1 MTNELTQT
9 TQTTVDVEMQ
19 TPEIKITNKEKLD
32 ALVDAVVKKY
42 SGIVV
47 TEDTLKECKKTLTEL
62 RKLSKELNAK
72 RLEKQR
78 EYEIPVKEFKA
89 QIDAYINQ
97 INDVISDIKQGTDE
111 FEEKRK
117 AEKQDAIQN
126 LINEMAGNY
135 GVDPE
140 TIEIDKKWLNKSMT
154 MKKVTEEI
162 AKQMKDKKRLD
173 DDWLVVKKYAEDK
186 GLLADYYKT
195 YIGVFSTFEV
205 EKMIDEDADKK
216 AEQEKR
222 VAEEKQISAVV
233 DKETGEI
240 KQAIQQ
246 VTFTIKGTEEKLNEV
261 ASYLKNSGVEIV
273 SASSRET
280 VIGG

>member
-1 MTNELTQT
+1 MNELAET
-9 TQTTVDVEMQ
+9 TIGVEME

-62 RKLSKELNAK
+62 RKLSKELNDK

-78 EYEIPVKEFKA
+78 QYETPVKEFKA

-117 AEKQDAIQN
+117 AEKQEAIQN

-135 GVDPE
+135 GVDPA
-140 TIEIDKKWLNKSMT
+140 TIEIDKKWLNKTTT
-154 MKKVTEEI
+154 MKKITEDI
-162 AKQMKDKKRLD
+162 ANKMKEKQRLD
-173 DDWLVVKKYAEDK
+173 DDWKIIKKYAQDK
-186 GLLADYYKT
+186 GMLADHYQT
-195 YIGVFSTFEV
+195 YIGVFSAFEI

-216 AEQEKR
+216 AEQDR
-222 VAEEKQISAVV
+222 SQAEELMFTKAV
-233 DKETGEI
+233 DEETGEI

-246 VTFTIKGTEEKLNEV
+246 VTFTIKGTEEQLNQV
-261 ASYLKNSGVEIV
+261 ATYLKNSGVEIV
-273 SASSRET
+273 SASNRET

>member
-1 MTNELTQT
+1 MNELAET
-9 TQTTVDVEMQ
+9 TISVEME

-32 ALVDAVVKKY
+32 ALVEAAVKKY

-78 EYEIPVKEFKA
+78 QYETPVKEFKA

-117 AEKQDAIQN
+117 AEKQEAIQN

-140 TIEIDKKWLNKSMT
+140 TIEIDKKWLNKSTT
-154 MKKVTEEI
+154 MKKITEEI
-162 AKQMKDKKRLD
+162 ANKMKEKQRLD
-173 DDWLVVKKYAEDK
+173 DDWKIIKKYAQDK
-186 GLLADYYKT
+186 GMLADHYQT
-195 YIGVFSTFEV
+195 YIGVFSAFEI

-216 AEQEKR
+216 AEQDR
-222 VAEEKQISAVV
+222 SQAEELMFAKAV
-233 DKETGEI
+233 DEETGEI

-246 VTFTIKGTEEKLNEV
+246 VTFTIKGTEEQLNQV
-261 ASYLKNSGVEIV
+261 AAYLKNSGVEIV
-273 SASSRET
+273 SASNRET

>member
-1 MTNELTQT
+1 MNELAET
-9 TQTTVDVEMQ
+9 TISVEME

-32 ALVDAVVKKY
+32 ALVNAVVKKY

-78 EYEIPVKEFKA
+78 QYETPVKEFKA

-117 AEKQDAIQN
+117 AEKQEAIQN

-140 TIEIDKKWLNKSMT
+140 TIEIDKKWLNKSTT
-154 MKKVTEEI
+154 MKKITEEI
-162 AKQMKDKKRLD
+162 ANKMKEKQRLD
-173 DDWLVVKKYAEDK
+173 DDWKIIKKYAQDK
-186 GLLADYYKT
+186 GMLADHYQT
-195 YIGVFSTFEV
+195 YIGVFSAFEI

-216 AEQEKR
+216 AEQER
-222 VAEEKQISAVV
+222 NQAEELMFAKAV
-233 DKETGEI
+233 DEETGEI

-246 VTFTIKGTEEKLNEV
+246 VTFTIKGTEEQLNQV
-261 ASYLKNSGVEIV
+261 AAYLKNSGVEIV
-273 SASSRET
+273 SASNRET

>member
-1 MTNELTQT
+1 MTNELAET
-9 TQTTVDVEMQ
+9 TISVEME

-47 TEDTLKECKKTLTEL
+47 TEDTLKECKQTLTEL

-78 EYEIPVKEFKA
+78 QYETPVKEFKA
-89 QIDAYINQ
+89 QIDTYINQ

-117 AEKQDAIQN
+117 AEKQIAIQN
-126 LINEMAGNY
+126 LIDEMAGNY

-140 TIEIDKKWLNKSMT
+140 AIEIDKKWLNKSTT
-154 MKKVTEEI
+154 MKKITEEI
-162 AKQMKDKKRLD
+162 ANKMKEQQRLD
-173 DDWLVVKKYAEDK
+173 DDWKIIKKYAQDK
-186 GLLADYYKT
+186 GLLADHYQT
-195 YIGVFSTFEV
+195 YIGVFSAFEI
-205 EKMIDEDADKK
+205 EKMIDEDVDKK
-216 AEQEKR
+216 AALEREIAK
-222 VAEEKQISAVV
+222 EKQLAAVV
-233 DKETGEI
+233 DEKTGEI

-246 VTFTIKGTEEKLNEV
+246 VTFTIKGTEEQLNQV
-261 ASYLKNSGVEIV
+261 AAYLKNSGVEIV
-273 SASSRET
+273 SASNRET

>member
-1 MTNELTQT
+1 MNELAET
-9 TQTTVDVEMQ
+9 TISVEME

-78 EYEIPVKEFKA
+78 QYETPVKEFKA

-126 LINEMAGNY
+126 LINEMADNY

-140 TIEIDKKWLNKSMT
+140 TIEIDKKWLNKSTT
-154 MKKVTEEI
+154 MKKIMEEI
-162 AKQMKDKKRLD
+162 ANKMKEKQRLD
-173 DDWLVVKKYAEDK
+173 DDWKIIKKYAQDK
-186 GLLADYYKT
+186 GMLADHYQT
-195 YIGVFSTFEV
+195 YIGVFSAFEI

-216 AEQEKR
+216 AEQDR
-222 VAEEKQISAVV
+222 NQAEELMFAKAV
-233 DKETGEI
+233 DEETGEI

-246 VTFTIKGTEEKLNEV
+246 VTFTIKGTEEQLNQV
-261 ASYLKNSGVEIV
+261 AAYLKNSGVEIL
-273 SASSRET
+273 SASNRET

>member
-1 MTNELTQT
+1 MNELAET
-9 TQTTVDVEMQ
+9 TISVEME

-78 EYEIPVKEFKA
+78 EYETPVKEFKT

-97 INDVISDIKQGTDE
+97 IGDVISDIKQGTDE

-117 AEKQDAIQN
+117 AEKQIAIQN

-140 TIEIDKKWLNKSMT
+140 TIEIDKKWLNKSTT
-154 MKKVTEEI
+154 MKKITEEI
-162 AKQMKDKKRLD
+162 ANKMKEKQRLD
-173 DDWLVVKKYAEDK
+173 DDWKIVKKYAQDK
-186 GLLADYYKT
+186 GMLADHYQT
-195 YIGVFSTFEV
+195 YIGVFSAFEI

-216 AEQEKR
+216 AEQDR
-222 VAEEKQISAVV
+222 NQAEELMFAKAV
-233 DKETGEI
+233 DEETGEI

-246 VTFTIKGTEEKLNEV
+246 VTFTIKGTEEQLNQV
-261 ASYLKNSGVEIV
+261 AAYLKNSGVEIV
-273 SASSRET
+273 SASNRET

>member
-1 MTNELTQT
+1 MNELAET
-9 TQTTVDVEMQ
+9 TISVEME

-78 EYEIPVKEFKA
+78 QYETPVKEFKA

-117 AEKQDAIQN
+117 AEKQEAIQN

-140 TIEIDKKWLNKSMT
+140 TIEINKKWLNKSTT
-154 MKKVTEEI
+154 MKKITEEI
-162 AKQMKDKKRLD
+162 ANKMKEKQRLD
-173 DDWLVVKKYAEDK
+173 DDWKIIKKYAQDK
-186 GLLADYYKT
+186 GMLADHYQT
-195 YIGVFSTFEV
+195 YIGVFSAFEI

-216 AEQEKR
+216 AEQDR
-222 VAEEKQISAVV
+222 NQAEELMFAKAI
-233 DKETGEI
+233 DEETGEI

-246 VTFTIKGTEEKLNEV
+246 VTFTIKGTKEQLNEV
-261 ASYLKNSGVEIV
+261 ASYLKNSGVEIL
-273 SASSRET
+273 SASNRET

>member
-1 MTNELTQT
+1 MNELAET
-9 TQTTVDVEMQ
+9 TISVEME

-78 EYEIPVKEFKA
+78 QYETPVKEFKA

-117 AEKQDAIQN
+117 AEKQTAIQN

-140 TIEIDKKWLNKSMT
+140 TIEIDKKWLNKSTT
-154 MKKVTEEI
+154 MKKITEEI
-162 AKQMKDKKRLD
+162 ANKMKEKQRLD
-173 DDWLVVKKYAEDK
+173 DDWKIIKKYAQDK
-186 GLLADYYKT
+186 GMLADHYQT
-195 YIGVFSTFEV
+195 YIGVFSAFEI

-216 AEQEKR
+216 AEQER
-222 VAEEKQISAVV
+222 NQAEELMFAKAV
-233 DKETGEI
+233 DEETGEI

-246 VTFTIKGTEEKLNEV
+246 VTFTIKGTEEQLNQV
-261 ASYLKNSGVEIV
+261 AAYLKNSGVEIV
-273 SASSRET
+273 SASNRET

>member
-1 MTNELTQT
+1 MTNELTET
-9 TQTTVDVEMQ
+9 TINVEMG
-19 TPEIKITNKEKLD
+19 TPEIRITNKEKLD
-32 ALVDAVVKKY
+32 ALVNAVVKKY

-78 EYEIPVKEFKA
+78 EYETPVKEFKL

-117 AEKQDAIQN
+117 AEKQIAIQN
-126 LINEMAGNY
+126 LIDEMAGNY
-135 GVDPE
+135 DVDPE
-140 TIEIDKKWLNKSMT
+140 TVEFDKKWLNKSTT
-154 MKKVTEEI
+154 MKKITEEI
-162 AKQMKDKKRLD
+162 ANKMKEKQRFD
-173 DDWLVVKKYAEDK
+173 DDWKIVKKYAQDK
-186 GLLADYYKT
+186 GLLADHYQT
-195 YIGVFSTFEV
+195 YIGVFSAFEI

-216 AEQEKR
+216 AEQDR
-222 VAEEKQISAVV
+222 NQAEELLFAKAI
-233 DKETGEI
+233 DEETGEI

-246 VTFTIKGTEEKLNEV
+246 VTFTIKGTEEQLNQV
-261 ASYLKNSGVEIV
+261 AAYLKNSGVEIV
-273 SASSRET
+273 SASNRET

>member
-1 MTNELTQT
+1 MTNELAET
-9 TQTTVDVEMQ
+9 TISVEMQ

-32 ALVDAVVKKY
+32 ALVDAVVRKY

-72 RLEKQR
+72 RLEKQCQ
-78 EYEIPVKEFKA
+78 YETPVKEFKA

-97 INDVISDIKQGTDE
+97 INDVISDIKQGTDK

-117 AEKQDAIQN
+117 AEKQIAIQN
-126 LINEMAGNY
+126 LIDEMAGNY
-135 GVDPE
+135 DVDPE
-140 TIEIDKKWLNKSMT
+140 TVGFDKKWLNKSTT
-154 MKKVTEEI
+154 MKKITEDI
-162 AKQMKDKKRLD
+162 ANQMKEKQRLD
-173 DDWLVVKKYAEDK
+173 DDWKIVKKYAQDK
-186 GLLADYYKT
+186 GLLADHYQT
-195 YIGVFSTFEV
+195 YIGVFSAFDI

-216 AEQEKR
+216 AEQDR
-222 VAEEKQISAVV
+222 NQAEELMFAKAI
-233 DKETGEI
+233 DEETGEI

-246 VTFTIKGTEEKLNEV
+246 VTFTIKGTEEQLNQV
-261 ASYLKNSGVEIV
+261 AAYLKNSGVEIV
-273 SASSRET
+273 SASNRET

>member
-1 MTNELTQT
+1 MNELAET
-9 TQTTVDVEMQ
+9 TISVEME

-62 RKLSKELNAK
+62 RKLSKELNDK

-78 EYEIPVKEFKA
+78 QYETPVKEFKA

-117 AEKQDAIQN
+117 AEKQEAIQN

-135 GVDPE
+135 GVDPA
-140 TIEIDKKWLNKSMT
+140 TIEIDKKWLNKTTT
-154 MKKVTEEI
+154 MKKITEDI
-162 AKQMKDKKRLD
+162 ANQMKEKQRLD
-173 DDWLVVKKYAEDK
+173 DDWKIIKKYAQDK
-186 GLLADYYKT
+186 GMLADHYQT
-195 YIGVFSTFEV
+195 YIGVFSAFEI

-216 AEQEKR
+216 AEQDR
-222 VAEEKQISAVV
+222 SQAEELMFTKAV
-233 DKETGEI
+233 DEETGEI

-246 VTFTIKGTEEKLNEV
+246 VTFTIKGTEEQLNQI
-261 ASYLKNSGVEIV
+261 AAYLKNSGVEIL
-273 SASSRET
+273 SASNRET

>member
-1 MTNELTQT
+1 MNELAET
-9 TQTTVDVEMQ
+9 TISVEME

-78 EYEIPVKEFKA
+78 QYETPVKEFKA

-117 AEKQDAIQN
+117 AEKQTAIQN

-135 GVDPE
+135 GADPE
-140 TIEIDKKWLNKSMT
+140 TIEIDKKWLNKSTT
-154 MKKVTEEI
+154 MKKITEEI
-162 AKQMKDKKRLD
+162 ANKMKEKQRLD
-173 DDWLVVKKYAEDK
+173 DDWKIIKKYAQDK
-186 GLLADYYKT
+186 GMLADHYQT
-195 YIGVFSTFEV
+195 YIGVFSAFEI

-216 AEQEKR
+216 AEQDR
-222 VAEEKQISAVV
+222 SQAEELMFAKAV
-233 DKETGEI
+233 DEETGEI

-246 VTFTIKGTEEKLNEV
+246 VTFTIKGTEEQLNQV
-261 ASYLKNSGVEIV
+261 AAYLKNSGVEIV
-273 SASSRET
+273 SASNRET

>member
-1 MTNELTQT
+1 MTNELTET
-9 TQTTVDVEMQ
+9 TINVEMG
-19 TPEIKITNKEKLD
+19 TPEIRITNKEKLD
-32 ALVDAVVKKY
+32 ALVNEVVKKY

-47 TEDTLKECKKTLTEL
+47 TEDTLPECKKTLAEL
-62 RKLSKELNAK
+62 RKLNKELNTK

-78 EYEIPVKEFKA
+78 EYETPVKEFKS

-117 AEKQDAIQN
+117 AEKQTAIQN

-140 TIEIDKKWLNKSMT
+140 TIEIDKKWLNKSTT
-154 MKKVTEEI
+154 MKKITEEI
-162 AKQMKDKKRLD
+162 ANKMKEKQRLD
-173 DDWLVVKKYAEDK
+173 DDWKIIKKYAQDK
-186 GLLADYYKT
+186 GMLADHYQT
-195 YIGVFSTFEV
+195 YIGVFSAFEI

-216 AEQEKR
+216 AEQDR
-222 VAEEKQISAVV
+222 SQVEELMFAQAV
-233 DKETGEI
+233 DEETGEI

-246 VTFTIKGTEEKLNEV
+246 VTFTIKGTEEQLNQV
-261 ASYLKNSGVEIV
+261 AAYLKNSGVEIV
-273 SASSRET
+273 SASNRET

>member
-1 MTNELTQT
+1 MTNELAET
-9 TQTTVDVEMQ
+9 TISVEME
-19 TPEIKITNKEKLD
+19 TPETKIKKKEKFD
-32 ALVDAVVKKY
+32 ALVDAVEKKY

-78 EYEIPVKEFKA
+78 QYETPVKEFKA

-117 AEKQDAIQN
+117 AEKQEAIQN

-140 TIEIDKKWLNKSMT
+140 TIEIDKKWLNKTTT
-154 MKKVTEEI
+154 MKKITEDI
-162 AKQMKDKKRLD
+162 ANKMKEQQRLD
-173 DDWLVVKKYAEDK
+173 DDWKIIKKYAQDK
-186 GLLADYYKT
+186 GLLADHYQT
-195 YIGVFSTFEV
+195 YIGVFSAFDI

-216 AEQEKR
+216 AEQDR
-222 VAEEKQISAVV
+222 NQAEELLFVKAV
-233 DKETGEI
+233 DEETGEI

-246 VTFTIKGTEEKLNEV
+246 VTFTIKGTEEQLNQV
-261 ASYLKNSGVEIV
+261 AAYLKNSGVEIV
-273 SASSRET
+273 SASNRET

>member
-1 MTNELTQT
+1 MNELAET
-9 TQTTVDVEMQ
+9 TISVEME

-117 AEKQDAIQN
+117 AEKQEAIQN

-140 TIEIDKKWLNKSMT
+140 TIEIDKKWLNKSTT
-154 MKKVTEEI
+154 MKKITEEI
-162 AKQMKDKKRLD
+162 ANKLKEKHRLD
-173 DDWLVVKKYAEDK
+173 DDWKIIKKYAQDK
-186 GLLADYYKT
+186 GMLADHYQT
-195 YIGVFSTFEV
+195 YIGVFSAFEI

-216 AEQEKR
+216 AEQER
-222 VAEEKQISAVV
+222 NQAEELMFAKAV
-233 DKETGEI
+233 DEETGEI

-246 VTFTIKGTEEKLNEV
+246 VTFTIKGTEEQLNQV
-261 ASYLKNSGVEIV
+261 AAYLKNSGVEIV
-273 SASSRET
+273 SASNRET

>member
-1 MTNELTQT
+1 MNELAET
-9 TQTTVDVEMQ
+9 TISVEME

-78 EYEIPVKEFKA
+78 QYETPVKEFKA

-117 AEKQDAIQN
+117 AEKQEAIQN

-140 TIEIDKKWLNKSMT
+140 TIEIDKKWLNKSTT
-154 MKKVTEEI
+154 MKKITEEI
-162 AKQMKDKKRLD
+162 ANKMKEKQRLD
-173 DDWLVVKKYAEDK
+173 DDWKIIKKYAQDK
-186 GLLADYYKT
+186 GMLADHYQT
-195 YIGVFSTFEV
+195 YIGVFSAFEI

-216 AEQEKR
+216 AEQER
-222 VAEEKQISAVV
+222 NQAEELMFAKAI
-233 DKETGEI
+233 DEETGEI

-246 VTFTIKGTEEKLNEV
+246 VTFTIKGTEEQLNQV
-261 ASYLKNSGVEIV
+261 AAYLKNSGVEIV
-273 SASSRET
+273 SASNRET

>member
-1 MTNELTQT
+1 MNELAET
-9 TQTTVDVEMQ
+9 TISVEME

-78 EYEIPVKEFKA
+78 QYETPVKEFKA

-117 AEKQDAIQN
+117 AEKQEAIQN
-126 LINEMAGNY
+126 LIAEMAGNY

-140 TIEIDKKWLNKSMT
+140 TIEIDKKWLNKSTT
-154 MKKVTEEI
+154 MKKTTEEI
-162 AKQMKDKKRLD
+162 ANKMKEKQRLD
-173 DDWLVVKKYAEDK
+173 DDWKIIKKYAQDK
-186 GLLADYYKT
+186 GMLADHYQT
-195 YIGVFSTFEV
+195 YIGVFSAFEI

-216 AEQEKR
+216 AEQDR
-222 VAEEKQISAVV
+222 SQAEELMFAKAV
-233 DKETGEI
+233 DEETGEI

-246 VTFTIKGTEEKLNEV
+246 VTFTIKGTEEQLNQV
-261 ASYLKNSGVEIV
+261 ATYLKNSGVEIV
-273 SASSRET
+273 SASNRET

>member
-1 MTNELTQT
+1 MNELAET
-9 TQTTVDVEMQ
+9 TISVEME

-117 AEKQDAIQN
+117 AEKQEAIQN
-126 LINEMAGNY
+126 LIAEMAGNY

-140 TIEIDKKWLNKSMT
+140 TIEIDKKWLNKSTT
-154 MKKVTEEI
+154 MKKITEEI
-162 AKQMKDKKRLD
+162 ANKMKEKQRLD
-173 DDWLVVKKYAEDK
+173 DDWKIIKKYAQDK
-186 GLLADYYKT
+186 GMLADHYQT
-195 YIGVFSTFEV
+195 YIGVFSAFEI
-205 EKMIDEDADKK
+205 EKMIDEDAGKK
-216 AEQEKR
+216 AEQDR
-222 VAEEKQISAVV
+222 SQAEELMFAKAV
-233 DKETGEI
+233 DEETGEI

-246 VTFTIKGTEEKLNEV
+246 VTFTIKGTEEQLNQV
-261 ASYLKNSGVEIV
+261 AAYLKNSGVEIV
-273 SASSRET
+273 SASNRET

>member
-1 MTNELTQT
+1 MNELAET
-9 TQTTVDVEMQ
+9 TISVEME

-78 EYEIPVKEFKA
+78 QYETPVKEFKA

-117 AEKQDAIQN
+117 AEKQTEIQN

-140 TIEIDKKWLNKSMT
+140 TIEIDKKWLNKSTT
-154 MKKVTEEI
+154 MKKITEEI
-162 AKQMKDKKRLD
+162 ANKMKEKQRLD
-173 DDWLVVKKYAEDK
+173 DDWKIIKKYAQDK
-186 GLLADYYKT
+186 GMLADHYQT
-195 YIGVFSTFEV
+195 YIGVFSTFEI
-205 EKMIDEDADKK
+205 EKMIDDDADKK

-222 VAEEKQISAVV
+222 VAKEKQLSAVV

-240 KQAIQQ
+240 KQPIQQ
-246 VTFTIKGTEEKLNEV
+246 VTFTIKGTEEQLNEV

-273 SASSRET
+273 SASNRET
-280 VIGG
+280 VIGGLRT

>member
-1 MTNELTQT
+1 MNELAET
-9 TQTTVDVEMQ
+9 TISVEME

-78 EYEIPVKEFKA
+78 QYEKPVKEFKA

-117 AEKQDAIQN
+117 AEKQIAIQN

-140 TIEIDKKWLNKSMT
+140 TIEIDKKWLNKSTT
-154 MKKVTEEI
+154 MKKITEEI
-162 AKQMKDKKRLD
+162 ANKMKEKQRLD
-173 DDWLVVKKYAEDK
+173 DDWKIIKKYAQDK
-186 GLLADYYKT
+186 GMLADHYQT
-195 YIGVFSTFEV
+195 YIGVFSAFEI

-216 AEQEKR
+216 AEQDR
-222 VAEEKQISAVV
+222 SQAEELMFAKAV
-233 DKETGEI
+233 DEETGEI

-246 VTFTIKGTEEKLNEV
+246 VTFTIKGTEEQLNQV
-261 ASYLKNSGVEIV
+261 AAYLKNSGVEII
-273 SASSRET
+273 SASNRET

>member
-1 MTNELTQT
+1 MNELAET
-9 TQTTVDVEMQ
+9 TISVEME

-78 EYEIPVKEFKA
+78 QYETPVKEFKA

-97 INDVISDIKQGTDE
+97 INDVISGIKQGTDE

-117 AEKQDAIQN
+117 AEKQEAIQN
-126 LINEMAGNY
+126 LIAEMAGNY

-140 TIEIDKKWLNKSMT
+140 TIEIDKKWLNKSTT
-154 MKKVTEEI
+154 MKKITEEI
-162 AKQMKDKKRLD
+162 ANKMKEKQRLD
-173 DDWLVVKKYAEDK
+173 DDWKIIKKYAQDK
-186 GLLADYYKT
+186 GMLADHYQT
-195 YIGVFSTFEV
+195 YIGVFSAFEI

-216 AEQEKR
+216 AEQDR
-222 VAEEKQISAVV
+222 SQAEELMFAKAV
-233 DKETGEI
+233 DEETGEI

-246 VTFTIKGTEEKLNEV
+246 VTFTIKGTEEQLNQV
-261 ASYLKNSGVEIV
+261 AAYLKNSGVEIV
-273 SASSRET
+273 SASNRET

>member
-1 MTNELTQT
+1 MNELAET
-9 TQTTVDVEMQ
+9 TISVEME

-78 EYEIPVKEFKA
+78 EYEISVKEFKA

-117 AEKQDAIQN
+117 AEKQEAIQN

-140 TIEIDKKWLNKSMT
+140 TIEIDKKWLNKSTT
-154 MKKVTEEI
+154 MKKVAEEI
-162 AKQMKDKKRLD
+162 SNKMKEQQRLD
-173 DDWLVVKKYAEDK
+173 DDWKIIKKYAQDK
-186 GLLADYYKT
+186 GMLADHYQT
-195 YIGVFSTFEV
+195 YIGVFSAFEI

-216 AEQEKR
+216 AEQDR
-222 VAEEKQISAVV
+222 SQAEELMFAKAV
-233 DKETGEI
+233 DEETGEI

-246 VTFTIKGTEEKLNEV
+246 VTFTIKGTKEQLNEV

-273 SASSRET
+273 SASNRET

>member
-1 MTNELTQT
+1 MNELAET
-9 TQTTVDVEMQ
+9 TIGVEME

-62 RKLSKELNAK
+62 RKLSKELNDK

-78 EYEIPVKEFKA
+78 QYETPVKEFKA

-117 AEKQDAIQN
+117 AEKQEAIQN

-135 GVDPE
+135 GVDPA
-140 TIEIDKKWLNKSMT
+140 TIEIDKKWLNKTTT
-154 MKKVTEEI
+154 MKKITEDI
-162 AKQMKDKKRLD
+162 ANKMKEKQRLD
-173 DDWLVVKKYAEDK
+173 DDWKIIKKYAQDK
-186 GLLADYYKT
+186 GMLADHYQT
-195 YIGVFSTFEV
+195 YIGVFSAFDI

-216 AEQEKR
+216 AAQEREMAK
-222 VAEEKQISAVV
+222 EKQLAAAV
-233 DKETGEI
+233 DEETGEI

-246 VTFTIKGTEEKLNEV
+246 VTFTIKGTEEQLNQV
-261 ASYLKNSGVEIV
+261 ATYLKNSGVEIV
-273 SASSRET
+273 SASNRET

>member
-1 MTNELTQT
+1 MNELAET
-9 TQTTVDVEMQ
+9 TISVEME

-78 EYEIPVKEFKA
+78 QYETPVKEFKA

-117 AEKQDAIQN
+117 AEKQEAIQN

-140 TIEIDKKWLNKSMT
+140 TIEIDKKWLNKSTT
-154 MKKVTEEI
+154 MKKITEEI
-162 AKQMKDKKRLD
+162 ANKMKEKQRLD
-173 DDWLVVKKYAEDK
+173 DDWKIIKKYAQDK
-186 GLLADYYKT
+186 GMLADHYQT
-195 YIGVFSTFEV
+195 YIGVFSAFEI

-216 AEQEKR
+216 AEQDR
-222 VAEEKQISAVV
+222 SQAEELMFAKAV
-233 DKETGEI
+233 DEETGEI

-246 VTFTIKGTEEKLNEV
+246 VTFTIKGTEEQLNQV
-261 ASYLKNSGVEIV
+261 AAYLKNSGVEIL
-273 SASSRET
+273 SASNRET

>member
-1 MTNELTQT
+1 MNELAET
-9 TQTTVDVEMQ
+9 TISVEME

-78 EYEIPVKEFKA
+78 QYETPVKEFKA

-117 AEKQDAIQN
+117 AEKQEAIQN

-140 TIEIDKKWLNKSMT
+140 TIEIDKKWLNKSTT
-154 MKKVTEEI
+154 MKKITEDI
-162 AKQMKDKKRLD
+162 ANKMKEKQRLD
-173 DDWLVVKKYAEDK
+173 DDWKIIKKYAQDK
-186 GLLADYYKT
+186 GMLADHYQT
-195 YIGVFSTFEV
+195 YIGVFSAFEI

-216 AEQEKR
+216 AEQDR
-222 VAEEKQISAVV
+222 SQAEELMFAKAV
-233 DKETGEI
+233 DEETGEI

-246 VTFTIKGTEEKLNEV
+246 VTFTIKGTEEQLNQV
-261 ASYLKNSGVEIV
+261 ATYLKNSGVEIL
-273 SASSRET
+273 SASNRET

>member
-1 MTNELTQT
+1 MNELAET
-9 TQTTVDVEMQ
+9 TISVEME

-78 EYEIPVKEFKA
+78 QYETPVKEFKA

-117 AEKQDAIQN
+117 AEKQTAIQN

-140 TIEIDKKWLNKSMT
+140 TIEIDKKWLNKSTT
-154 MKKVTEEI
+154 MKKITEEI
-162 AKQMKDKKRLD
+162 ANKMKEKQRLD
-173 DDWLVVKKYAEDK
+173 DDWKIIKKYAQDK
-186 GLLADYYKT
+186 GMLADHYQT
-195 YIGVFSTFEV
+195 YIGVFSAFEI

-216 AEQEKR
+216 AEQDR
-222 VAEEKQISAVV
+222 SQAEELMFTKAV
-233 DKETGEI
+233 DEETGEI

-246 VTFTIKGTEEKLNEV
+246 VTFTIKGTEEQLNQV
-261 ASYLKNSGVEIV
+261 AAYLKNSGVEIV
-273 SASSRET
+273 SASNRET

>member
-1 MTNELTQT
+1 MNELAET
-9 TQTTVDVEMQ
+9 TISVEME

-62 RKLSKELNAK
+62 RKLNKELNAK

-78 EYEIPVKEFKA
+78 QYETPVKEFKA

-117 AEKQDAIQN
+117 AEKQEAIQN

-140 TIEIDKKWLNKSMT
+140 TIEIDKKWLNKSTT
-154 MKKVTEEI
+154 MKKITEDI
-162 AKQMKDKKRLD
+162 ANKMKEQQRLD
-173 DDWLVVKKYAEDK
+173 DDWKIIKKYAQDK
-186 GLLADYYKT
+186 GMLADHYQT
-195 YIGVFSTFEV
+195 YIGVFSAFEI

-216 AEQEKR
+216 AEQDR
-222 VAEEKQISAVV
+222 SQVEELMFAKAV
-233 DKETGEI
+233 DEETGEI

-246 VTFTIKGTEEKLNEV
+246 VTFTIKGTEEQLNQV
-261 ASYLKNSGVEIV
+261 AAYLKNSGVEIL
-273 SASSRET
+273 SASNRET

>member
-1 MTNELTQT
+1 MNELAET
-9 TQTTVDVEMQ
+9 TISVEME

-78 EYEIPVKEFKA
+78 QYETPVKEFKA

-117 AEKQDAIQN
+117 AEKQEAIQN
-126 LINEMAGNY
+126 LIAEMAGNY

-140 TIEIDKKWLNKSMT
+140 TIEIDKKWLNKSTT
-154 MKKVTEEI
+154 MKKITEEI
-162 AKQMKDKKRLD
+162 ANKMKEKQRLD
-173 DDWLVVKKYAEDK
+173 DDWKIIKKYAQDK
-186 GLLADYYKT
+186 GMLADHYQT
-195 YIGVFSTFEV
+195 YIGVFSAFEI

-216 AEQEKR
+216 AEQDR
-222 VAEEKQISAVV
+222 NQAEELMFAKAV
-233 DKETGEI
+233 DEETGEI

-246 VTFTIKGTEEKLNEV
+246 VTFTIKGTEEQLNQV
-261 ASYLKNSGVEIV
+261 AAYLKNSGVEIV
-273 SASSRET
+273 SASNRET

>member
-1 MTNELTQT
+1 MNELAET
-9 TQTTVDVEMQ
+9 TISVEME

-78 EYEIPVKEFKA
+78 QYEMPVKEFKA

-117 AEKQDAIQN
+117 AEKQTAIQN

-140 TIEIDKKWLNKSMT
+140 TIEINKKWLNKSTT
-154 MKKVTEEI
+154 MKKITEEI
-162 AKQMKDKKRLD
+162 ANKMKEKQRLD
-173 DDWLVVKKYAEDK
+173 DDWKIIKKYAQDK
-186 GLLADYYKT
+186 GMLADHYQT
-195 YIGVFSTFEV
+195 YIGVFSAFEI

-216 AEQEKR
+216 AEQDR
-222 VAEEKQISAVV
+222 NQAEELIFTKAV
-233 DKETGEI
+233 DEETGEI

-246 VTFTIKGTEEKLNEV
+246 VTFTIKGTEEQLNQV
-261 ASYLKNSGVEIV
+261 AAYLKNSGVEIV
-273 SASSRET
+273 SASNREA

>member
-1 MTNELTQT
+1 MNELAET
-9 TQTTVDVEMQ
+9 TISVEME

-42 SGIVV
+42 SGIIV
-47 TEDTLKECKKTLTEL
+47 TENTLKECKQTLTEL

-78 EYEIPVKEFKA
+78 QYETPVKEFKA

-117 AEKQDAIQN
+117 AEKQEAIQN

-140 TIEIDKKWLNKSMT
+140 TIEIDKKWLNKSTT
-154 MKKVTEEI
+154 MKKITEEI
-162 AKQMKDKKRLD
+162 ANKMKEKQRLD
-173 DDWLVVKKYAEDK
+173 DDWKIIKKYAQDK
-186 GLLADYYKT
+186 GMLADHYQT
-195 YIGVFSTFEV
+195 YIGVFSAFEI

-216 AEQEKR
+216 AEQER
-222 VAEEKQISAVV
+222 NQAEELMFAKAV
-233 DKETGEI
+233 DEETGEI

-246 VTFTIKGTEEKLNEV
+246 VTFTIKGTEEQLNQV
-261 ASYLKNSGVEIV
+261 AAYLKNSGVEIV
-273 SASSRET
+273 SASNRET

>member
-1 MTNELTQT
+1 MNELAET
-9 TQTTVDVEMQ
+9 TIGVEME

-62 RKLSKELNAK
+62 RKLSKELNDK

-78 EYEIPVKEFKA
+78 QYETPVKEFKA

-117 AEKQDAIQN
+117 AEKQEAIQN

-135 GVDPE
+135 GVDPA
-140 TIEIDKKWLNKSMT
+140 TIEIDKKWLNKTTT
-154 MKKVTEEI
+154 MKKITEDI
-162 AKQMKDKKRLD
+162 ANKMKEQQRLD
-173 DDWLVVKKYAEDK
+173 DDWKIIKKYAQDK
-186 GLLADYYKT
+186 GLLADHYQT
-195 YIGVFSTFEV
+195 YIGVFSAFDI

-216 AEQEKR
+216 AEQDR
-222 VAEEKQISAVV
+222 NQAEELLFVKAV
-233 DKETGEI
+233 DEETGEI

-246 VTFTIKGTEEKLNEV
+246 VTFTIKGTEEQLNQV
-261 ASYLKNSGVEIV
+261 AAYLKNSGVEIV
-273 SASSRET
+273 SASNRET

>member
-1 MTNELTQT
+1 MTNEL

-32 ALVDAVVKKY
+32 TLVGAVVKKY

-47 TEDTLKECKKTLTEL
+47 TEDTLKECKKTLAEL

-78 EYEIPVKEFKA
+78 EYETPVKEFKA

-117 AEKQDAIQN
+117 AEKKVEIKNAIS
-126 LINEMAGNY
+126 EMAENY

-154 MKKVTEEI
+154 MKKVAEEI
-162 AKQMKDKKRLD
+162 ANKMKEKQRLD
-173 DDWLVVKKYAEDK
+173 DDWKIIKKYAQDK
-186 GLLADYYKT
+186 GLLADRYQT
-195 YIGVFSTFEV
+195 YIGVFSAFEI

-216 AEQEKR
+216 VAQEREMAK
-222 VAEEKQISAVV
+222 EKQLAVAI
-233 DKETGEI
+233 DEETGEI
-240 KQAIQQ
+240 KQPIQQ
-246 VTFTIKGTEEKLNEV
+246 VTFTIKGTEEQLNDV

-273 SASSRET
+273 SASNRET
-280 VIGG
+280 LIGG

>member
-1 MTNELTQT
+1 MTNELTET
-9 TQTTVDVEMQ
+9 TIGVEMK

-78 EYEIPVKEFKA
+78 QYETPAKEFKA

-117 AEKQDAIQN
+117 AEKQVAIQN

-135 GVDPE
+135 GIDPE
-140 TIEIDKKWLNKSMT
+140 AIEIDKKWLNKST
-154 MKKVTEEI
+154 TIKKITEEI
-162 AKQMKDKKRLD
+162 ASRMKEKQRLD
-173 DDWLVVKKYAEDK
+173 DDWKIIKKYAQDK
-186 GLLADYYKT
+186 GLLADHYQT
-195 YIGVFSTFEV
+195 YIGVFSAFDI

-216 AEQEKR
+216 AAQEREMTK
-222 VAEEKQISAVV
+222 EKQLAAAV
-233 DKETGEI
+233 DEETGEI

-246 VTFTIKGTEEKLNEV
+246 VTFTIKGTEEQLNQV
-261 ASYLKNSGVEIV
+261 AAYLKNSGVEIV
-273 SASSRET
+273 SASNRET

>member
-1 MTNELTQT
+1 MNELAET
-9 TQTTVDVEMQ
+9 TIGVEMK

-78 EYEIPVKEFKA
+78 QYETPVKEFKA

-97 INDVISDIKQGTDE
+97 INNVISDIKQGTDE

-117 AEKQDAIQN
+117 AEKQTTIQN
-126 LINEMAGNY
+126 LIDEMAGNY
-135 GVDPE
+135 GVDPA
-140 TIEIDKKWLNKSMT
+140 TIEIDKKWLNKTTT
-154 MKKVTEEI
+154 MKKIAEEI
-162 AKQMKDKKRLD
+162 ANKMKEKQRLD
-173 DDWLVVKKYAEDK
+173 DDWKIIKKYAQDK
-186 GLLADYYKT
+186 GMLADHYQT
-195 YIGVFSTFEV
+195 YIGVFSAFEI

-216 AEQEKR
+216 AEQDR
-222 VAEEKQISAVV
+222 NQAEELMFAKAV
-233 DKETGEI
+233 DEETGEI

-246 VTFTIKGTEEKLNEV
+246 VTFTIKGTEEQLNQV
-261 ASYLKNSGVEIV
+261 AAYLKNSGVEIV
-273 SASSRET
+273 SASNRET

>member
-1 MTNELTQT
+1 MNELAET
-9 TQTTVDVEMQ
+9 TISVEME

-78 EYEIPVKEFKA
+78 QYETPVKEFKA

-117 AEKQDAIQN
+117 AEKQEAIQN
-126 LINEMAGNY
+126 LIAEMAGNY

-140 TIEIDKKWLNKSMT
+140 AIEIDKKWLNKSTT
-154 MKKVTEEI
+154 MKKITEEI
-162 AKQMKDKKRLD
+162 ANKMKEKQRLD
-173 DDWLVVKKYAEDK
+173 DDWKIIKKYAQDK
-186 GLLADYYKT
+186 GMLADHYQT
-195 YIGVFSTFEV
+195 YIGVFSAFEI

-216 AEQEKR
+216 AEQDR
-222 VAEEKQISAVV
+222 SQAEELMFAKAV
-233 DKETGEI
+233 DEETGEI

-246 VTFTIKGTEEKLNEV
+246 VTFTIKGTEEQLNQV
-261 ASYLKNSGVEIV
+261 AAYLKNSGVEIV
-273 SASSRET
+273 SASNRET

>member
-1 MTNELTQT
+1 MNELAET
-9 TQTTVDVEMQ
+9 TISVEME

-47 TEDTLKECKKTLTEL
+47 TEETLKECKKTLTEL

-78 EYEIPVKEFKA
+78 QYETPVKEFKA

-117 AEKQDAIQN
+117 AEKQEAIQN

-140 TIEIDKKWLNKSMT
+140 TIEIDKKWLNKST
-154 MKKVTEEI
+154 TIKKITEEI
-162 AKQMKDKKRLD
+162 ANKMKEKQRLD
-173 DDWLVVKKYAEDK
+173 DDWKIVKKYAQDK
-186 GLLADYYKT
+186 GMSADHYQT
-195 YIGVFSTFEV
+195 YIGVFSAFEI

-216 AEQEKR
+216 AEQDR
-222 VAEEKQISAVV
+222 IQAEELMFAKAV
-233 DKETGEI
+233 DEETGEI

-246 VTFTIKGTEEKLNEV
+246 VTFTIKGTEEQLNQV
-261 ASYLKNSGVEIV
+261 AAYLKNSGVEIL
-273 SASSRET
+273 SASNRET

>member
-1 MTNELTQT
+1 MNELAET
-9 TQTTVDVEMQ
+9 TISVEME

-78 EYEIPVKEFKA
+78 QYETPVKEFKA

-117 AEKQDAIQN
+117 AEKQTAIQN

-140 TIEIDKKWLNKSMT
+140 TIEIDKKWLNKSTT
-154 MKKVTEEI
+154 MKKITEEI
-162 AKQMKDKKRLD
+162 ANKMKEKQRLD
-173 DDWLVVKKYAEDK
+173 DDWKIIKKYAQDK
-186 GLLADYYKT
+186 GMLADHYQT
-195 YIGVFSTFEV
+195 YIGVFSAFEI

-216 AEQEKR
+216 AEQDR
-222 VAEEKQISAVV
+222 SQAEELMFAKAV
-233 DKETGEI
+233 DEETGEI

-246 VTFTIKGTEEKLNEV
+246 VTFTIKGTEEQLNQV
-261 ASYLKNSGVEIV
+261 AAYLKNSGVEIV
-273 SASSRET
+273 SASNRET